1 MFNEL
6 VRLISWWIYEL
17 MSIFMVAWVTTI
29 LLGVALVVLAFVLK
43 RNPERKKS
51 PWIVGGIGLSMIISS
66 GVQLV
71 FFSQVAMSVSTIVS
85 SYF

>member
-1 MFNEL
+1 
-6 VRLISWWIYEL
+6 
-17 MSIFMVAWVTTI
+17 MVAWVTTI